1 MTRTPTTTVAAR
13 AVADRLQRDGDVRIL
28 DVRTPAEYESAH
40 IPGSY
45 NVPLDTLAEHA
56 QELRRHVDEP
66 VVLVCQSGNRA
77 AQAGQRLAAAGM
89 ANVSVLDGGMLAWQS
104 TGAPVNRGHQ
114 RWGLERQ
121 VRLVAGGIVVAGIA
135 GSVALPWLKY
145 VSGGVGAG
153 LAFAALTDTCAMGSL
168 LARLPYNRAA
178 SCDVDAVVAELID
191 ASTSRDG

>member
-1 MTRTPTTTVAAR
+1 MTRTPTTTVAPH

-77 AQAGQRLAAAGM
+77 AQAEQRLAAAGM
-89 ANVSVLDGGMLAWQS
+89 ANVTVLDGGMLAWQS
-104 TGAPVNRGHQ
+104 SGAPVNRGHQ
-114 RWGLERQ
+114 RWSLERQ

-191 ASTSRDG
+191 ASASRDA